1 MKSRAKAQIVP
12 ADVKYHVAVSTYDR
26 WCGRN
31 RRWILTT
38 ILLCATLIRIVHFI
52 EIQRSPCLWHHQWD
66 QGDMH
71 TYHRWGESIA
81 RGDWLTDRSFHP
93 LHRWHYRVASIHLRE
108 NPAAGDPDDPAAA
121 ARLWEAWAGGT
132 RFHAEPLYA
141 YLIGLTYRLT
151 GPDVRWVFAWQSALG
166 LANILLIFLIA
177 SRIFGDLAG
186 TVAAALAVLCGPL
199 LFYEMVLLRTTLI
212 TFSGLALVWI
222 MLWAESA
229 VSARRWLAT
238 GLAFGVAILVKS
250 VFLLPLLGL
259 LGVMAHR
266 HWRRRTSMLWPG
278 AALVLGVLLG
288 LAPLVARNLSVGA
301 PPLALSSVNATA
313 FAMSNGK
320 HYEPRLN
327 RIDLEEI
334 ARIMGASNGRFGPAV
349 IETLKTHDTPLDLAK
364 LAWGKLDALWHG
376 YEMPNNVSF
385 YYHRLY
391 SRTLRLLPVTFYSIS
406 PLALVGL
413 ALIRKRFEPSLPLL
427 LLIGS
432 HVLVGLAALSQSRYR
447 MPLVAAL
454 LPVAAWTLVCI
465 FEQLRAR
472 HLVRA
477 ATGIAAVL
485 LLGLWTSRPLPAD
498 VKPIRD
504 VDCTAL
510 LRWHR
515 EEHGIAAAREYL
527 LTVLAVAPQSVGT
540 LVSLGDVERHD
551 GNSEQAVAYYEKALE
566 LDAGNRHALRQLER
580 LYERMGQAAKAEE
593 ARRKLRSP

>member
-1 MKSRAKAQIVP
+1 
-12 ADVKYHVAVSTYDR
+12 VKYHDVVNSCER

-38 ILLCATLIRIVHFI
+38 ILFCAALIRIVHFV
-52 EIQRSPCLWHHQWD
+52 EIQRSPCVSHHQWD

-71 TYHRWGESIA
+71 TYHLWGESIA
-81 RGDWLTDRSFHP
+81 RGDWLTDSSFHP

-108 NPAAGDPDDPAAA
+108 NPADGDPDDPAAA

-141 YLIGLTYRLT
+141 YLVGLTYRLARS
-151 GPDVRWVFAWQSALG
+151 DVRWVFAWQSALG
-166 LANILLIFLIA
+166 MASILLIFLIA
-177 SRIFGDLAG
+177 SRIFGDLAA

-212 TFSGLALVWI
+212 TFTGLALVWVI
-222 MLWAESA
+222 LWAERA
-229 VSARRWLAT
+229 VSPRRWLAT
-238 GLAFGVAILVKS
+238 GLAFGAAILVKT
-250 VFLLPLLGL
+250 VFLLPLPGL
-259 LGVMAHR
+259 LGLMAHR
-266 HWRRRTSMLWPG
+266 HWRMRTPMLWPG
-278 AALVLGVLLG
+278 AALVLGVLLAF
-288 LAPLVARNLSVGA
+288 APLVARNLAVGA

-327 RIDLEEI
+327 RIDLKEI
-334 ARIMGASNGRFGPAV
+334 ARIMGASNGRFAPAV
-349 IETLKTHDTPLDLAK
+349 IETMRTHETPVDYAK

-391 SRTLRLLPVTFYSIS
+391 SRTLRLLPVTFYLIS

-413 ALIRKRFEPSLPLL
+413 ALLRGRFEPSLPLL

-454 LPVAAWTLVCI
+454 LPVAAWALVRI
-465 FEQLRAR
+465 FELLRNR
-472 HLVRA
+472 RLVRA
-477 ATGIAAVL
+477 ATAVVAAL
-485 LLGLWTSRPLPAD
+485 LLGLWTSRPLPAE

-515 EEHGIAAAREYL
+515 EAHGIAAARDYL
-527 LTVLAVAPQSVGT
+527 LTVLAVAPRSVGT

-551 GNSEQAVAYYEKALE
+551 GHPEQAVAYYESALE
-566 LDAGNRHALRQLER
+566 LDADNRHALRQLGR
-580 LYERMGQAAKAEE
+580 LYEALGQAAKAQET
-593 ARRKLRSP
+593 RRKLRSP